1 MRYLPMAEEEITD
14 VQGQIVLLSKE
25 GDTDVEI
32 ARKLDLSAK
41 ELGEEWHQLEKT
53 LKVLTQE
60 ESVKVV
66 LARML
71 VKARRALAAENAEF
85 ALILGSPKEQ
95 AILTFNS
102 MGIVTAVSQDSEK
115 LLGISAQRLIGRTV
129 DSILSGRGSD
139 VEISADEMH
148 RAETEG
154 AVESERTHSRL
165 DGPDFVAHHTLVA
178 LIGPTGINT
187 GFVRTIR
194 EQKSRR
200 FHEIKV
206 AELEQ
211 TIAFLIE

>member
-1 MRYLPMAEEEITD
+1 MDEEEITD
-14 VQGQIVLLSKE
+14 LQGQIVLLSKE
-25 GDTDVEI
+25 GDTDEEI
-32 ARKLDLSAK
+32 ANKLDLSAK

-71 VKARRALAAENAEF
+71 VKARRALAVENAEF

-95 AILTFNS
+95 AVLTFNS

-115 LLGISAQRLIGRTV
+115 LLGVSAQSLIGRTV
-129 DSILSGRGSD
+129 DSILSGRGTD

-148 RAETEG
+148 RAEIEG
-154 AVESERTHSRL
+154 AVESERTHSRQ
-165 DGPDFVAHHTLVA
+165 DGPDFVAHHTVVA
-178 LIGPTGINT
+178 LIGPTGVNT
-187 GFVRTIR
+187 GFVRTIW
-194 EQKSRR
+194 ELKSRR

-211 TIAFLIE
+211 TIALLIE